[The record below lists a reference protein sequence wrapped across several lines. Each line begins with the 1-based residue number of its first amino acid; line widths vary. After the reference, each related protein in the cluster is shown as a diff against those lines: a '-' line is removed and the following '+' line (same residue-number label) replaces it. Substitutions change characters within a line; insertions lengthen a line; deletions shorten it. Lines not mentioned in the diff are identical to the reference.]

1 MTSGARN
8 HHYIP
13 QAYLRGFTEGVSKKS
28 SFVVYEVDTGKR
40 FETRPRNV
48 GAERDFN
55 RVNLPGGDPNIVESE
70 MGKFEGLLPNAIQ
83 DIEKRNVFD
92 GESRNIILNL
102 IAILSTRHPD
112 RREALRRF
120 HAQIAKVAMSM
131 VIAKPE
137 SYNHAC
143 SKLDVFSDASP
154 VAHVPYEQMKR
165 FVDSG
170 KYDIDVATEHHLR
183 MEATAHEAA
192 LDCLVQRKWMLYRAV
207 TNHFITSDFPVSL
220 AWRNPEKVPA
230 FYRSSPGHAMRDT
243 EVVFALNKHLALI
256 GTFDGEDST
265 NRASPLVVG
274 AFNSRAVANARRHIY
289 SAKRDFLAVDADR
302 KIIAGASIFKG

>member
-13 QAYLRGFTEGVSKKS
+13 QAYLRGFTEGGSKKS

-40 FETRPRNV
+40 FETKPRNV

-55 RVNLPGGDPNIVESE
+55 RVNLPGFDPNVVESE
-70 MGKFEGLLPNAIQ
+70 MGKFEGLIPNAIE
-83 DIEKRNVFD
+83 DIDKRNVFD
-92 GESRNIILNL
+92 GESRNTILNL
-102 IAILSTRHPD
+102 IATLSTRHPD

-120 HAQIAKVAMSM
+120 HAQIAEVAMSM
-131 VIAKPE
+131 VMAKPE

-143 SKLDVFSDASP
+143 SQLKVPNRESS
-154 VAHVPYEQMKR
+154 VAHVPYEQMRR
-165 FVDSG
+165 FVDG
-170 KYDIDVATEHHLR
+170 GEYVIDVATEHHLR

-192 LDCLVQRKWMLYRAV
+192 LECLGQRKWMLYRTV

-220 AWRNPEKVPA
+220 AWRSPGKIPA

-243 EVVFALNKHLALI
+243 EVVFPLNKHLALI

-265 NRASPLVVG
+265 KASPVVVG
-274 AFNSRAVANARRHIY
+274 AFNLQAVRNARRHVY
-289 SAKRDFLAVDADR
+289 STKRDFLAVDAQHN
-302 KIIAGASIFKG
+302 IISGARIFKG